1 MKVATTLTAA
11 MLALAISAHSAAAQR
26 ASGGGGGGGGGTIG
40 CDPGLPTANTSAT
53 QCRSFFKEALYGPT
67 ANPYAA
73 PWHGYASAPVVQDRP
88 VVRKKRSPRKSG
100 AARDTRY

>member
-1 MKVATTLTAA
+1 MRIATTLTAA

-26 ASGGGGGGGGGTIG
+26 ASGGGGGGGTIG

-53 QCRSFFKEALYGPT
+53 QCRSFFKEDLYGPA

-100 AARDTRY
+100 AARGTGY